1 MTNIKLTQEAYLC
14 GHDGAFLQLINED
27 GTQSG
32 EGLLN
37 NWYEAAA
44 TDADG
49 NDYQVYWEIT
59 GEINDEDAG
68 NHCDWSTPYMVLD
81 DNGSSVTA
89 QIVC

>member
-32 EGLLN
+32 EGLLI
-37 NWYEAAA
+37 
-44 TDADG
+44 TGTRQRPDADG